1 MSAVD
6 HAVAAGWADP
16 DALFVTGGSGGGI
29 LTAWIVTHTDR
40 FRAAVAQ
47 KPVINWYSM
56 TFTTDI
62 ATLMYPYWFASPPWE
77 APEEYLRRSPVH
89 HVQRA
94 KTPTMLLTGE
104 QDYRTPM
111 SESEQFYQALKL
123 NRVDTALVRIPE
135 AAHGISARPSHLIS
149 KVKHVLAWFER
160 YRDG

>member
-1 MSAVD
+1 
-6 HAVAAGWADP
+6 
-16 DALFVTGGSGGGI
+16 
-29 LTAWIVTHTDR
+29 
-40 FRAAVAQ
+40 
-47 KPVINWYSM
+47 
-56 TFTTDI
+56 
-62 ATLMYPYWFASPPWE
+62 
-77 APEEYLRRSPVH
+77 VH